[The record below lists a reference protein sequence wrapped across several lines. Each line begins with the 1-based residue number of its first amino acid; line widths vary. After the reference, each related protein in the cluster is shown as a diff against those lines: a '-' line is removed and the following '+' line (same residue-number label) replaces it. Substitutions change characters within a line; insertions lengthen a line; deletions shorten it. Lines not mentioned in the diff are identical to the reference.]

1 MIEIHAIPLISLY
14 GNLIVSVQV
23 ALSDNLVTRLVAD
36 VTRAIETTPVSGLI
50 IDISGVDVM
59 DSYITRCIRDL
70 AMTARLM
77 GTETVICGMRPVVV
91 MTMVEMGLDLQG
103 VSSALNL
110 ERALESLVRRAGS
123 GGYIGSG
130 GRAEPAIPEL
140 DPVTGAVSPAR

>member
-1 MIEIHAIPLISLY
+1 MIEFHAIPLISLY

-23 ALSDNLVTRLVAD
+23 TLSDHLVARLVAD

-110 ERALESLVRRAGS
+110 ERALESLVRRASS
-123 GGYIGSG
+123 GGHADLEALP
-130 GRAEPAIPEL
+130 RL
-140 DPVTGAVSPAR
+140 DPESGAVSPAR

>member
-23 ALSDNLVTRLVAD
+23 TLSDHLVARLVAD

-59 DSYITRCIRDL
+59 DSYITRCMRDL

-91 MTMVEMGLDLQG
+91 MTMVEMGLELQG

-123 GGYIGSG
+123 GG
-130 GRAEPAIPEL
+130 RADPEAFPRF
-140 DPVTGAVSPAR
+140 DPESGAVSPAR

>member
-14 GNLIVSVQV
+14 GNLIVSIQV
-23 ALSDNLVTRLVAD
+23 TLSDHLVARLVAD
-36 VTRAIETTPVSGLI
+36 VTNAIETAPVSGLI

-123 GGYIGSG
+123 GG
-130 GRAEPAIPEL
+130 RFEPEAIPRL
-140 DPVTGAVSPAR
+140 DPEAGAVSPAR